1 MVRALGEVLGGFA
14 DPSLSANEHASAA
27 AGGDV
32 TFFVTDR
39 KSIPISMSVLEATE
53 EMGLLA
59 DCPGGE
65 LRVLETSPSGDIL
78 GSSWAARR

>member
-14 DPSLSANEHASAA
+14 DPALSANNTPQA

-39 KSIPISMSVLEATE
+39 KSIPVSMAVLEATE

-59 DCPGGE
+59 DLWRLAP
-65 LRVLETSPSGDIL
+65 
-78 GSSWAARR
+78 A